1 MSTTNYGVQV
11 NSKIGAPEM
20 QRIGNMALHHVDELP
35 VHQFRAALVNDDGTV
50 NYWLHPSSHLLKE
63 DGVTPSVLDGSDG
76 QVMVR
81 IPKHWV
87 RFDTKG
93 NLYQIQV
100 SAKPLLGYH
109 YQREVW
115 ISAFEASL
123 LRSGNK
129 LSSVINTT
137 AAYRGGNNNAAWDGD
152 DMSLLGKPATNISLT
167 NFVNYAANRGAIGK
181 PYMYEAHYV
190 MWYLYLIEYANRN
203 CQLAF
208 NPTPTGDGFR
218 QGGLGPGV
226 TTVVFA
232 QWSAFNSYYPF
243 VPCGVTASLGVNTG
257 VVNHTVNNWN
267 GGNPITV
274 EVNSYRGIEMPFGH
288 LWKWTAGILYD
299 IQSIAEG
306 GQSVI
311 YMYKDGTLG
320 TVINDTYEP
329 VGLLPRV
336 GGYITDLHW
345 GQHGMLQPKTSVGGS
360 ATTFWADQFYTSIP
374 ATGRSTRGRLSGGS
388 AYYGADAGFGCVFT
402 NGVPSAADAA
412 IGSRLCLFTD

>member
-1 MSTTNYGVQV
+1 MSTTNYGVELTKT
-11 NSKIGAPEM
+11 SGAVEM

-35 VHQFRAALVNDDGTV
+35 CHQFRAAVVNDDGTV

-81 IPKHWV
+81 IPAHWV
-87 RFDTKG
+87 RFDTWGRK
-93 NLYQIQV
+93 LRVQV
-100 SAKPLLGYH
+100 SAKELLGYY

-137 AAYRGGNNNAAWDGD
+137 AGYRGGDNNAAWDGD
-152 DMSLLGKPATNISLT
+152 DRSLLGKPATLISLT
-167 NFVNYAANRGAIGK
+167 NFINYAANRGVIWK

-203 CQLAF
+203 SQLAF
-208 NPTPTGDGFR
+208 NATPTGEGFR

-226 TTVVFA
+226 TTVESG
-232 QWSAFNSYYPF
+232 QWYAFNSYYPF
-243 VPCGVTASLGVNTG
+243 VPCGVTAGLGVNTG

-267 GGNPITV
+267 GGNPLTV

-299 IQSIAEG
+299 IQSNAEG

-311 YMYKDGTLG
+311 YMFKDGTLG
-320 TVINDTYEP
+320 TVINGTYEP
-329 VGLLPRV
+329 VGILPRAD
-336 GGYITDLHW
+336 GYITDLHW
-345 GQHGMLQPKTSVGGS
+345 GQHGMLQPKANVGGS
-360 ATTFWADQFYTSIP
+360 ATTFWADYFYTSIP
-374 ATGRSTRGRLSGGS
+374 ASGRATRGLLSGGY
-388 AYYGADAGFGCVFT
+388 AIYGAVAGFGCV
-402 NGVPSAADAA
+402 NSYNAPSATLAY
-412 IGSRLCLFTD
+412 IGSRLCLFSD